1 MAKYGI
7 PYMGS
12 KGSIAESI
20 IQMMPKAD
28 NFYDLF
34 GGGFAITHAMVVN
47 KPNKYKALHYNEI
60 KADIVELVKRAI
72 AGEFNYDVFKP
83 KWISREDFF
92 ANLDDPYIRVCWSFG
107 NNYKKGYLFG
117 PDIEPYKKSMHQ
129 AVIFGEFDDLAT
141 QVLGFKKWPLD
152 VKNIKQRRIYLSQKI
167 NFYRIKNTIP
177 DCLIK
182 FLNEKQKKEWAI
194 IKGNIQLQKLQQLE
208 QLERLQELKRLE
220 RLQELKRLEQLQE
233 LKQLEQLQQLERL
246 ERKIYF
252 SSKSYDQVEIL
263 PNAVVY
269 CDPPYSGTTDYGN
282 NFDTKNFLDWAASRK
297 FPVYISEY
305 ELKDARFKL
314 VYTVDKRSILSAC
327 NTSGNKAER
336 LYWNGVR
343 L

>member
-47 KPNKYKALHYNEI
+47 KPNKYKAIHYNEI
-60 KADIVELVKRAI
+60 KADIVDLVKRAI

-107 NNYKKGYLFG
+107 NNQKGYMFG
-117 PDIEPYKKSMHQ
+117 SDIEPYKKSMHQ
-129 AVIFGEFDDLAT
+129 AVVFGEFDDLAT
-141 QVLGFKKWPLD
+141 QVLGFKKWPLN
-152 VKNIKQRRIYLSQKI
+152 VKTIKQRRFYLRQKI
-167 NFYRIKNTIP
+167 DFYRIKNKIP

-182 FLNEKQKKEWAI
+182 FLSDEQKKEWAI
-194 IKGNIQLQKLQQLE
+194 IKGSIQLQILQQLL
-208 QLERLQELKRLE
+208 QLERLQEL
-220 RLQELKRLEQLQE
+220 Q
-233 LKQLEQLQQLERL
+233 QLEQLG
-246 ERKIYF
+246 RKIYF
-252 SSKSYDQVEIL
+252 SSKSYDDVEIK
-263 PNAVVY
+263 PNSVVY

-282 NFDTKNFLDWAASRK
+282 NFDTKNFLDWASSRN

-305 ELKDARFKL
+305 EIKDARFKL

-327 NTSGNKAER
+327 NNSGNKAER

>member
-34 GGGFAITHAMVVN
+34 GGGFAITHAMFVN

-72 AGEFNYDVFKP
+72 SGEFNYDVFKP

-107 NNYKKGYLFG
+107 NNQKTYLFG
-117 PDIEPYKKSMHQ
+117 PDIEPCKKSMHQ
-129 AVIFGEFDDLAT
+129 AVVFGEFDDLAT
-141 QVLGFKKWPLD
+141 QVLGFKKWPLN
-152 VKNIKQRRIYLSQKI
+152 VKTIKQRRFYLRQKVD
-167 NFYRIKNTIP
+167 F
-177 DCLIK
+177 DS
-182 FLNEKQKKEWAI
+182 
-194 IKGNIQLQKLQQLE
+194 KGTSRGDLQ
-208 QLERLQELKRLE
+208 QLERLQ
-220 RLQELKRLEQLQE
+220 
-233 LKQLEQLQQLERL
+233 QLQQLERL
-246 ERKIYF
+246 DRLQQLERLQRKIYF
-252 SSKSYDQVEIL
+252 SSKSYDQVDIL
-263 PNAVVY
+263 PNSVVY
-269 CDPPYSGTTDYGN
+269 CDPPYSGTADYGN
-282 NFDTKNFLDWAASRK
+282 NFDTKKFLDWAASRK

-305 ELKDARFKL
+305 EIKDPRFKL
-314 VYTVDKRSILSAC
+314 VYTVDKRSMLSSDK
-327 NTSGNKAER
+327 TVGNKAER